1 MKKRT
6 AAVAAILACAMMF
19 TGCSDSILT
28 SSGSDDTTSTENIW
42 TASDDDIVAWTT
54 VDSLSDEDK
63 EYYQIKF
70 KDFYSEYSFTITNY
84 GLDETNSAYASYAQY
99 YRQNIIDMLTN
110 EKLIMKKASE
120 LGLDQLSEEEMKTVE
135 ETYLKNLEDWYA
147 SFETKAKEA
156 LGISTDETSTVDSAN
171 DEKIL
176 EKEKELFNE
185 YISGFGLTEEIFLKW
200 QTNTAIQKKVND
212 YLVKDI
218 TVTDAEVEDYI
229 TKLTKEAKE
238 TYEKSASDYANDS
251 EYQKVWIPDDAR
263 RIKYIVVSI
272 PSSDYAEINAARNES
287 GADDAE
293 IDKMR
298 DEKLAEIKSKAE
310 TALEK
315 ATADGAD
322 FDAVIKEYSSAYS
335 EDTAGQTTLV
345 LNNKEGLSEE
355 LYNGVF
361 DLKNPGD
368 VSGLIPTDGG
378 YYIIKYDSKATVTD
392 EELTEYKATVKDE
405 LLSSR
410 QSETTNSAI
419 EEWRNAVGYEYD
431 YDKLNIT
438 KEEDT
443 SSTEESGT
451 SSDTADESS
460 AESKTESDTSA
471 ESSSDT
477 TTSE

>member
-6 AAVAAILACAMMF
+6 AAVAAMLACTMMF
-19 TGCSDSILT
+19 SGCSDSILT
-28 SSGSDDTTSTENIW
+28 SSGTDSTTSTENIW
-42 TASDDDIVAWTT
+42 TANDDDVVAWTT
-54 VDSLSDEDK
+54 VDSLSAEDK
-63 EYYQIKF
+63 EYYQVKF
-70 KDFYSEYSFTITNY
+70 KDFYSEYAFTIANY

-99 YRQNIIDMLTN
+99 YRKNIIDMLTN

-120 LGLDQLSEEEMKTVE
+120 LGFDQLSEEEMKTVE
-135 ETYLKNLEDWYA
+135 ETYLKNLNSWYA
-147 SFETKAKEA
+147 SYETKAKEA
-156 LGISTDETSTVDSAN
+156 LGLSTDKTSGAEDSAN

-185 YISGFGLTEEIFLKW
+185 YISGFGLSEETFLKW

-218 TVTDAEVEDYI
+218 TVSDSEVEDYV

-238 TYEKSASDYANDS
+238 TYKKSVSQYASDS

-345 LNNKEGLSEE
+345 LNNKNGLSEA

-378 YYIIKYDSKATVTD
+378 YYIVKYESKATVTD
-392 EELTEYKATVKDE
+392 KEIKEYKSTVKE
-405 LLSSR
+405 QLLSSR
-410 QSETTNSAI
+410 QNDTTNSAI

-443 SSTEESGT
+443 SSDSSQSSDSQADSKTESGT
-451 SSDTADESS
+451 SSGTA
-460 AESKTESDTSA
+460 
-471 ESSSDT
+471 SDT